1 MLGMAEATN
10 QRDGNL
16 ATELSAPGTPL
27 TATPGQGR
35 GTGRAKRKNGVK
47 TASKCALRTYAN
59 TMPTNFLELRKAEV
73 RRTPLPRTRVNRV
86 EALIRSRSLRAMLPT
101 KGVSSRLVR

>member
-1 MLGMAEATN
+1 MAEATN

-35 GTGRAKRKNGVK
+35 GTGRTKAQKRSKNGLEVCF
-47 TASKCALRTYAN
+47 ADLGQHHAYELLRT
-59 TMPTNFLELRKAEV
+59 PS
-73 RRTPLPRTRVNRV
+73 TR
-86 EALIRSRSLRAMLPT
+86 
-101 KGVSSRLVR
+101 SSRNTPSTQSGELGHIEGPEPPRRSFPAPSIALGL